1 MNVMPNQSD
10 PSAQLAEANASAII
24 AMAWQDDTPFEAI
37 ELQFGLS
44 ESAVV
49 ALMRSALKARSFR
62 LWRTRVRGRM
72 AKHKTRQ
79 SSALR
84 DPSGTLEAIRQDLS
98 DAQET
103 FPLPPSPLTRASL
116 R

>member
-1 MNVMPNQSD
+1 MSGIV
-10 PSAQLAEANASAII
+10 

-72 AKHKTRQ
+72 AKHQTRQ
-79 SSALR
+79 SSAMR
-84 DPSGTLEAIRQDLS
+84 DPSGTLEVIRQDLS

-103 FPLPPSPLTRASL
+103 FPLPPSPLTRATL